1 MPKRL
6 GPEPIYIAPRISGYI
21 DNLGNPHVID
31 ETTNTILNPHD
42 AFDKI
47 TIYERQVK
55 GWFLNEA
62 DKLIRYRNQ
71 NKGFIVLMICLSYF
85 EGVEEYKTGQLSH
98 NRSGQFFRNSIERIY
113 PGQYTQNQLDELY
126 GEGRCGLFHN
136 GMVRGQIVIRNSF
149 PNSIE
154 FDNQRIKISP
164 AKLLSDIKN
173 DFEDFI
179 TLLRQDLTA
188 RNNFSSL
195 YTNL

>member
-6 GPEPIYIAPRISGYI
+6 GTDPIYIAPGISGYI
-21 DNLGNPHVID
+21 DYLGNPQVID
-31 ETTNTILNPHD
+31 EATNTILNPHD

-55 GWFLNEA
+55 GWFLKEA

-85 EGVEEYKTGQLSH
+85 EGVEEYKTGQSSH
-98 NRSGQFFRNSIERIY
+98 NRSRHFFRNGIERVY
-113 PGQYTQNQLDELY
+113 PGRFSENQLDKLY

-136 GMVRGQIVIRNSF
+136 GMVRGQIVIKNSF
-149 PNSIE
+149 PNSLE

-164 AKLLSDIKN
+164 TKLLRDIKN
-173 DFEDFI
+173 DFDNFI
-179 TLLRQDLTA
+179 TLLRQDQNA
-188 RNNFSSL
+188 RNNFSNL

>member
-6 GPEPIYIAPRISGYI
+6 GFEPIYIAPGISGYI

-31 ETTNTILNPHD
+31 ETTNTILNPND

-62 DKLIRYRNQ
+62 EKLVRYRNQ

-85 EGVEEYKTGQLSH
+85 EGVEEYKSGELSNFH
-98 NRSGQFFRNSIERIY
+98 SKQFFRNSIERIY
-113 PGQYTQNQLDELY
+113 PGHFLQDQIDELY
-126 GEGRCGLFHN
+126 REGRSGLFHN
-136 GMVRGQIVIRNSF
+136 GMVRGQILIRNSF

-154 FDNQRIKISP
+154 FEYPRIKISP
-164 AKLLSDIKN
+164 TKLLRDIKN
-173 DFEDFI
+173 DFDNFI
-179 TLLRQDLTA
+179 ALLRQDLTA
-188 RNNFSSL
+188 RNNFSNL

>member
-6 GPEPIYIAPRISGYI
+6 GIEPIYIAPGIIGFI
-21 DNLGNPHVID
+21 DDMGEPYVYD
-31 ETTNTILNPHD
+31 EVTKIRLNPND
-42 AFDKI
+42 SFDKI

-55 GWFLNEA
+55 EWFLNEA
-62 DKLIRYRNQ
+62 DKLIRYQNR

-85 EGVEEYKTGQLSH
+85 EGVEEYKCGRLSNGH
-98 NRSGQFFRNSIERIY
+98 SRRFFVNSIERVY
-113 PGQYTQNQLDELY
+113 PGKFSQNQLNELY
-126 GEGRCGLFHN
+126 REGRCGLFHN

-164 AKLLSDIKN
+164 SKLLADIKN
-173 DFEDFI
+173 DFEGFI
-179 TLLRQDLTA
+179 LLLRQNQNA
-188 RNNFSSL
+188 REAFSNL

>member
-6 GPEPIYIAPRISGYI
+6 GIEPIYIAPGISGYI
-21 DNLGNPHVID
+21 DNHGHPHVYD
-31 ETTNTILNPHD
+31 EITNTNLNPQND
-42 AFDKI
+42 FDKI

-55 GWFLNEA
+55 GWFFNEA

-85 EGVEEYKTGQLSH
+85 EGVEEYKTGQPSNH
-98 NRSGQFFRNSIERIY
+98 QSRAFFRNSVERIY
-113 PGQYTQNQLDELY
+113 PRQFSQNQLDELY

-136 GMVRGQIVIRNSF
+136 GMVRGQIIIRNSF

-164 AKLLSDIKN
+164 KKLLNDIEN
-173 DFEDFI
+173 DFANFI
-179 TLLRQDLTA
+179 DLLRQNQNA
-188 RNNFSSL
+188 RSTFSNL

>member
-6 GPEPIYIAPRISGYI
+6 GPDPIYIAPGISGYI
-21 DNLGNPHVID
+21 DNFGNPHVID
-31 ETTNTILNPHD
+31 EKTNTILNPND

-62 DKLIRYRNQ
+62 DKLIRYSNQ

-85 EGVEEYKTGQLSH
+85 EGVEEYKTGQLS
-98 NRSGQFFRNSIERIY
+98 NGQSRQFFRNSIERIY
-113 PGQYTQNQLDELY
+113 PGQFLQNQLNELY

-149 PNSIE
+149 PNSIVFE
-154 FDNQRIKISP
+154 NQRIKISP
-164 AKLLSDIKN
+164 AKLLRDIKN
-173 DFEDFI
+173 DFENFI
-179 TLLRQDLTA
+179 TLLRQDQNA
-188 RNNFSSL
+188 RYNFSNL

>member
-6 GPEPIYIAPRISGYI
+6 GRDPIYIAPGISGYI
-21 DNLGNPHVID
+21 DMQGNPQVID
-31 ETTNTILNPHD
+31 ETNNTKLNPHD

-55 GWFLNEA
+55 GWFLKEG
-62 DKLIRYRNQ
+62 DKLIRYKNQ

-85 EGVEEYKTGQLSH
+85 EGVEEYKTGQSSQ
-98 NRSGQFFRNSIERIY
+98 NRSRQFFRNSIERIY
-113 PGQYTQNQLDELY
+113 PEQFSQNQLDELY
-126 GEGRCGLFHN
+126 VEGRCGLFHN

-149 PNSIE
+149 TKSIE

-164 AKLLSDIKN
+164 KKLLRDIKN
-173 DFEDFI
+173 DFENFI
-179 TLLRQDLTA
+179 TFLRQNQNA
-188 RNNFSSL
+188 RINFNNL

>member
-6 GPEPIYIAPRISGYI
+6 GSAPTYIAPGISGYI
-21 DNLGNPHVID
+21 DILGNPHVID
-31 ETTNTILNPHD
+31 EITNTILNPSD

-47 TIYERQVK
+47 KIYERQVK

-62 DKLIRYRNQ
+62 DKLIRYKNQ

-85 EGVEEYKTGQLSH
+85 EGVEEYKSGQLSH
-98 NRSGQFFRNSIERIY
+98 NRSREFFRNSIERIY
-113 PGQYTQNQLDELY
+113 PRQFSQIQLDDLY

-136 GMVRGQIVIRNSF
+136 GMVRGQIVTRNSF
-149 PNSIE
+149 LNSIE

-164 AKLLSDIKN
+164 TKLLRDINN
-173 DFEDFI
+173 DFENFI
-179 TLLRQDLTA
+179 KLLRQDLNA
-188 RNNFSSL
+188 RNIFSNL